1 MGKLRIAVIGTGSI
15 SNCHMDA
22 YHKISDRVEVVA
34 GCDIDSAKLK
44 AWGER
49 HGVTNLYTDYNKML
63 EEIKP
68 DCVSVTTWNA
78 VHKDATVAALLSGAN
93 VICEK
98 PMAMNAK
105 EAEEMIAARDKSG
118 KLLQIGFVR
127 RFGKDAEAFMD
138 FKNAGLIGDVYYAKA
153 TYLRKNGCPGGWFGD
168 KRYSGGGPLI
178 DLGVHVIDLSR
189 YLAGSP
195 KPVSAYGVTFNNLG
209 CDRAKGDRAPWQ
221 IETGASEFEYSVEDM
236 ASAMVRFDNG
246 FTLQVEASFNLNI
259 EQDTGSV
266 EIYGTKA
273 GARLA
278 GPLQLFTDVAGRF
291 ANVQTCGNTYFEM
304 SAFDEE
310 ILGFIDAVEGKREC
324 RATAE
329 DGLALMKILD
339 AIYESA
345 KTGKSVDI
353 KW

>member
-1 MGKLRIAVIGTGSI
+1 MGKLRVAVIGTGSI

-105 EAEEMIAARDKSG
+105 EAEEMVAARDKSG

-127 RFGKDAEAFMD
+127 RGFHGFQKRRTD
-138 FKNAGLIGDVYYAKA
+138 
-153 TYLRKNGCPGGWFGD
+153 RGCVLCKSHIPSQ
-168 KRYSGGGPLI
+168 KRMPRRL
-178 DLGVHVIDLSR
+178 
-189 YLAGSP
+189 
-195 KPVSAYGVTFNNLG
+195 
-209 CDRAKGDRAPWQ
+209 
-221 IETGASEFEYSVEDM
+221 
-236 ASAMVRFDNG
+236 VR
-246 FTLQVEASFNLNI
+246 
-259 EQDTGSV
+259 
-266 EIYGTKA
+266 
-273 GARLA
+273 
-278 GPLQLFTDVAGRF
+278 
-291 ANVQTCGNTYFEM
+291 
-304 SAFDEE
+304 
-310 ILGFIDAVEGKREC
+310 
-324 RATAE
+324 
-329 DGLALMKILD
+329 
-339 AIYESA
+339 
-345 KTGKSVDI
+345 
-353 KW
+353 